1 MSITAAPRDV
11 ESVFRVL
18 GGPVHGYLRAS
29 GAIESEDLLSD
40 VFLDVT
46 RSLRRF
52 EGDDDALRR
61 WVFTIAHNRLVDER
75 RRIARRRKVA
85 AAELV
90 QPMRPPDEPFDAEL
104 EAALDQLTPD
114 QRDVVVL
121 RFVAD
126 FPLETVASM
135 MGRRVGAVKA
145 LQHQG
150 ARAAPVAAASQRNER
165 VPSPEPTRVALGGVS
180 G

>member
-1 MSITAAPRDV
+1 MSIAAAPRDV

-40 VFLDVT
+40 VFLAVT
-46 RSLRRF
+46 RSLARF

-85 AAELV
+85 AAELG
-90 QPMRPPDEPFDAEL
+90 QPPRPPDEPFDAEL
-104 EAALDQLTPD
+104 EVALGQLTPD

-126 FPLETVASM
+126 LPLETVASM
-135 MGRRVGAVKA
+135 MGRQVGAVKA
-145 LQHQG
+145 LQHRALARLQSHLR
-150 ARAAPVAAASQRNER
+150 ARATYAPR
-165 VPSPEPTRVALGGVS
+165 PDPTRVALGGVS

>member
-1 MSITAAPRDV
+1 MSITAGSRDV

-18 GGPVHGYLRAS
+18 GGAVHGYLRAS

-52 EGDDDALRR
+52 QGDDDALRR

-90 QPMRPPDEPFDAEL
+90 QPMRPPPEPFDAEL
-104 EAALDQLTPD
+104 EAALRQLTQD
-114 QRDVVVL
+114 QQDVVVL

-126 FPLETVASM
+126 FPLETVAAM

-145 LQHQG
+145 LQH
-150 ARAAPVAAASQRNER
+150 RALAQLQSRLR
-165 VPSPEPTRVALGGVS
+165 PSRDYVSCPADSSRGALGG
-180 G
+180 

>member
-1 MSITAAPRDV
+1 VSITAAHRDV
-11 ESVFRVL
+11 EDVFRVL

-29 GAIESEDLLSD
+29 GAVDSEDVLSE

-75 RRIARRRKVA
+75 RRIARRRKAA

-104 EAALDQLTPD
+104 EVALDQLTPD

-126 FPLETVASM
+126 LPLETVASM

-145 LQHQG
+145 LQHRAL
-150 ARAAPVAAASQRNER
+150 ARLQSRLRASATYAPR
-165 VPSPEPTRVALGGVS
+165 PEPRRVALGGVS